1 MLEAWLVWLV
11 PLIGAPLVLLVS
23 FVDSRGSKWFAIGVS
38 GLTAAIGLYQALV
51 FSQPYTES
59 LGGWSIFQA
68 YAKVSGQLS
77 QVKVLAEVNVDG
89 LSVLLA
95 AFVSILSFVI
105 VVYAAGNM
113 KHEKGQA
120 RFYSLVLVFI
130 GAMLGLV
137 MAGNLLQL
145 YLFWEIVGICSALL
159 IAFWTDRESA
169 RKAGVKAFVVTR
181 FGDIALLL
189 AVIMLFT
196 TLGTTN
202 IGAINSS
209 VGAAGVNWV
218 LIGVLILIGAMG
230 KSAQVPFHV
239 WLPDAMEGPTPVS
252 ALIHAATMVNAGVYL
267 VVRMYPIYAS
277 SVVLST
283 SVLVVGLTSLLVG
296 GACACAADDFK
307 RILAYSTISQLGL
320 MFAAVGL
327 GGVVGWTIATSGA
340 IYQLISQG
348 LSKALAFMSAGSV
361 IEALGTRKIDEMG
374 GLARRMKYTYVAFLF
389 AALAM
394 VGLPPLIGFWTK
406 DAILSAAATYG
417 AAAFLVII
425 LGSIL
430 TSFYSFRALVKVF
443 HGPSREREVRESG
456 WLMVVPM
463 MALVVLVVVGWVGL
477 GGQSLFAP
485 SLSEAPSILTATST
499 VAVVLLG
506 FAICYF
512 AFQARSEATARLMQ
526 SSAFLKDAKGLLLEG
541 IGFDRFYSYI
551 IRSIL
556 GPLTRLATGLQ
567 SGDLGKNVALL
578 FSVLV
583 VLLMLA
589 VTGVI

>member
-348 LSKALAFMSAGSV
+348 LFKALAFMAAGSV

-526 SSAFLKDAKGLLLEG
+526 SSAFLKDAKGFLLEG

-551 IRSIL
+551 IRSVL

>member
-1 MLEAWLVWLV
+1 MLEAWLIWLV
-11 PLIGAPLVLLVS
+11 PLIGAPFVPLVS
-23 FVDSRGSKWFAIGVS
+23 FFDPRGSKWYAIGVS

-59 LGGWSIFQA
+59 IGGWSIFQA
-68 YAKVSGQLS
+68 YAKVLGQVS

-169 RKAGVKAFVVTR
+169 RRAGVKAFVVTR

-202 IGAINSS
+202 ISTINSS
-209 VGAAGVNWV
+209 VGAASVNWV
-218 LIGVLILIGAMG
+218 LIGALILIGAMG

-277 SVVLST
+277 YSVLST
-283 SVLVVGLTSLLVG
+283 SVLVVGLTSLVVG
-296 GACACAADDFK
+296 GACACASDDFK
-307 RILAYSTISQLGL
+307 RVLAYSTISQLGL
-320 MFAAVGL
+320 MFAAIGL
-327 GGVVGWTIATSGA
+327 GTTSGA
-340 IYQLISQG
+340 VYQLISQG
-348 LSKALAFMSAGSV
+348 LFKALAFMAAGSV
-361 IEALGTRKIDEMG
+361 IEALGTRKIDDMG
-374 GLARRMKYTYVAFLF
+374 GLARKMKYTYIAFLF

-406 DAILSAAATYG
+406 DAILSAAVTYG
-417 AAAFLVII
+417 AAAFLVVI

-430 TSFYSFRALVKVF
+430 TSFYSFRTLVKVF
-443 HGPSREREVRESG
+443 HGPSRAREVRESG

-463 MALVVLVVVGWVGL
+463 MALVLLVVAGWIGL
-477 GGQSLFAP
+477 GAQSLLAP
-485 SLSEAPSILTATST
+485 SLSEAPTILTAAST

-512 AFQARSEATARLMQ
+512 AFQARPEATARTMQ
-526 SSAFLKDAKGLLLEG
+526 SNAFLRGTRGFLLEG
-541 IGFDRFYSYI
+541 IGFDRLYSYVFG
-551 IRSIL
+551 SIL
-556 GPLTRLATGLQ
+556 RPLTRLATGLQ

-578 FSVLV
+578 FSILV
-583 VLLMLA
+583 ILLMLA

>member
-348 LSKALAFMSAGSV
+348 LFKALAFMAAGSV

-526 SSAFLKDAKGLLLEG
+526 SSAFLKDAKGFLLEG

>member
-1 MLEAWLVWLV
+1 VWLV
-11 PLIGAPLVLLVS
+11 PLIGAPLVPLVS
-23 FVDSRGSKWFAIGVS
+23 FVDSRASKWFAIGVS

-68 YAKVSGQLS
+68 YAKVLGQVS

-137 MAGNLLQL
+137 MAGSLLQL

-277 SVVLST
+277 SAVLST

-320 MFAAVGL
+320 MFAAIGL
-327 GGVVGWTIATSGA
+327 GSVVGWKIATSGA

-348 LSKALAFMSAGSV
+348 LFKALAFMAAGSV
-361 IEALGTRKIDEMG
+361 IEALGTRKVDEMG
-374 GLARRMKYTYVAFLF
+374 GLARRMKYTYIAFLF

-463 MALVVLVVVGWVGL
+463 MALVVLVVVGWIGL
-477 GGQSLFAP
+477 NGQSLFAP

-526 SSAFLKDAKGLLLEG
+526 SSAFLGETKAFLLEG
-541 IGFDRFYSYI
+541 IGFDRLYSYVI
-551 IRSIL
+551 GSIL
-556 GPLTRLATGLQ
+556 RPLTRLATGLQ

-578 FSVLV
+578 FSILV

>member
-1 MLEAWLVWLV
+1 MLQAWLVWLV
-11 PLIGAPLVLLVS
+11 PLIGALFVPLVS
-23 FVDSRGSKWFAIGVS
+23 FFDPRGSKWFAIGVS
-38 GLTAAIGLYQALV
+38 GLTAAIGLDQAFV
-51 FSQPYTES
+51 FSQPGYVPSAES
-59 LGGWSIFQA
+59 LGNWSI
-68 YAKVSGQLS
+68 YRG
-77 QVKVLAEVNVDG
+77 VLAEVHIDG
-89 LSVLLA
+89 LSVLLS
-95 AFVSILSFVI
+95 AFIAILSFVI

-137 MAGNLLQL
+137 MAGNLIQL

-159 IAFWTDRESA
+159 IAFWTDKESA
-169 RKAGVKAFVVTR
+169 RKAGLKAFLVTR

-202 IGAINSS
+202 ISQVNHFATLSTTN
-209 VGAAGVNWV
+209 VNWI

-277 SVVLST
+277 SAVLST
-283 SVLVVGLTSLLVG
+283 SVLVVGLTSLVVG

-307 RILAYSTISQLGL
+307 RVLAYSTISQLGL
-320 MFAAVGL
+320 MFAAIGL
-327 GGVVGWTIATSGA
+327 GTTSGA
-340 IYQLISQG
+340 VYQLISQG
-348 LSKALAFMSAGSV
+348 LFKALAFMAAGSV
-361 IEALGTRKIDEMG
+361 IEALGTRKMDEMG
-374 GLARRMKYTYVAFLF
+374 GLARKMKYTYVAFLF

-394 VGLPPLIGFWTK
+394 VGVPPLIGFWTK
-406 DAILSAAATYG
+406 DAILSAAVTYS
-417 AAAFLVII
+417 AAAFLVVI

-443 HGPSREREVRESG
+443 HGPSRAREVRESG

-463 MALVVLVVVGWVGL
+463 IALVVLVVVGWIGL
-477 GGQSLFAP
+477 NGQSLFAP
-485 SLSEAPSILTATST
+485 SLSESLSILTAATT

-512 AFQARSEATARLMQ
+512 AFQARYEATAQLMQ
-526 SSAFLKDAKGLLLEG
+526 SNGFLRGAKGFLLEG
-541 IGFDRFYSYI
+541 IGFDRFYSYVI
-551 IRSIL
+551 KSIL

-578 FSVLV
+578 FSILV

>member
-11 PLIGAPLVLLVS
+11 PLIGAPLVPLVS
-23 FVDSRGSKWFAIGVS
+23 FVDSRASKWFAIGVS
-38 GLTAAIGLYQALV
+38 GLTAAIGLHQALV

-68 YAKVSGQLS
+68 YAKVLGQVS

-137 MAGNLLQL
+137 MAGSLLQL
-145 YLFWEIVGICSALL
+145 YLFWEVVGICSALL

-202 IGAINSS
+202 INTINSS
-209 VGAAGVNWV
+209 VGTAGVNWV

-277 SVVLST
+277 SAVLST

-307 RILAYSTISQLGL
+307 RVLAYSTISQLGL
-320 MFAAVGL
+320 MFAAIGL
-327 GGVVGWTIATSGA
+327 GSVVGWKIATSGA

-348 LSKALAFMSAGSV
+348 LFKALAFMAAGSV

-526 SSAFLKDAKGLLLEG
+526 SSAFLKDAKGFLLEG

-551 IRSIL
+551 IRSVL

>member
-11 PLIGAPLVLLVS
+11 PLIGALFVPLMS
-23 FVDSRGSKWFAIGVS
+23 FLDSRGSKWFAIGVS
-38 GLTAAIGLYQALV
+38 GLTAAIGLDQAFV
-51 FSQPYTES
+51 FSQPGFVSGSES
-59 LGGWSIFQA
+59 LGNWSI
-68 YAKVSGQLS
+68 YRG
-77 QVKVLAEVNVDG
+77 VLAEVHVDG
-89 LSVLLA
+89 LSVLLS
-95 AFVSILSFVI
+95 AFVAVLSFVI

-137 MAGNLLQL
+137 MAGNLIQL

-159 IAFWTDRESA
+159 IAFWTDKESA
-169 RKAGVKAFVVTR
+169 RKAGLKAFIVTR

-189 AVIMLFT
+189 AVIMLLT
-196 TLGTTN
+196 TFGTTN
-202 IGAINSS
+202 IEYVTTH
-209 VGAAGVNWV
+209 VGAGGVNWV
-218 LIGVLILIGAMG
+218 LIGFLILLGAMG

-267 VVRMYPIYAS
+267 VVRMYPIYLS
-277 SVVLST
+277 SSILST
-283 SVLVVGLTSLLVG
+283 SVLVVGLTSLVVG
-296 GACACAADDFK
+296 AACASAADDFK

-320 MFAAVGL
+320 MFTAIGL
-327 GGVVGWTIATSGA
+327 GTTSGA
-340 IYQLISQG
+340 VYQLISQG
-348 LSKALAFMSAGSV
+348 LFKALAFMAAGSV
-361 IEALGTRKIDEMG
+361 IEALGTRNIGEMG
-374 GLARRMKYTYVAFLF
+374 GLARRMKLTYLAFLF

-394 VGLPPLIGFWTK
+394 AGLPPLIGFWTK
-406 DAILSAAATYG
+406 DEILSAAVTYG

-425 LGSIL
+425 LASIL

-443 HGPSREREVRESG
+443 HGPSRAREVRESG
-456 WLMVVPM
+456 SLMVVPM
-463 MALVVLVVVGWVGL
+463 MALVVLVVVGWIGL
-477 GGQSLFAP
+477 GGQNLYLP
-485 SLSEAPSILTATST
+485 SLSEDLSLLTTAST
-499 VAVVLLG
+499 IAVVLVG

-512 AFQARSEATARLMQ
+512 AFQMRSEATARLMQ
-526 SSAFLKDAKGLLLEG
+526 SSAFLKGAKRRLLEG
-541 IGFDRFYSYI
+541 IGFDRFYSYV

-567 SGDLGKNVALL
+567 SGDLGNNVALL

-583 VLLMLA
+583 VLLILA

>member
-1 MLEAWLVWLV
+1 MLQAWLVWLV
-11 PLIGAPLVLLVS
+11 PLIGAPIVPLVS
-23 FVDSRGSKWFAIGVS
+23 LFDPRGSKWFAIGVS

-68 YAKVSGQLS
+68 YAKVLGQVS
-77 QVKVLAEVNVDG
+77 QVKVLAEVSVDG
-89 LSVLLA
+89 LSVLLS
-95 AFVSILSFVI
+95 AFISILSFII

-169 RKAGVKAFVVTR
+169 RKAGVKAFIVTR

-202 IGAINSS
+202 IGTINSS
-209 VGAAGVNWV
+209 VGTAGVNWV

-277 SVVLST
+277 SAVLST
-283 SVLVVGLTSLLVG
+283 SVLVVGLTSLVVG

-307 RILAYSTISQLGL
+307 RVLAYSTISQLGL
-320 MFAAVGL
+320 MFAAIGL
-327 GGVVGWTIATSGA
+327 GSVVGWTVATSGA

-348 LSKALAFMSAGSV
+348 LFKALAFMAAGSV
-361 IEALGTRKIDEMG
+361 IEALGTRKMDEMG
-374 GLARRMKYTYVAFLF
+374 GLARRMKFTYIAFLF

-443 HGPSREREVRESG
+443 HGPSRERDVRESG

-463 MALVVLVVVGWVGL
+463 MALVVLVVVGWYGL
-477 GGQSLFAP
+477 GSQSLFAP
-485 SLSEAPSILTATST
+485 PLSEAPSILTATST

-526 SSAFLKDAKGLLLEG
+526 SSGFLRGTKEFLLEG

-551 IRSIL
+551 IKSIL

-578 FSVLV
+578 FSILV

>member
-348 LSKALAFMSAGSV
+348 LFKALAFMAAGSV

-374 GLARRMKYTYVAFLF
+374 GLARRMKYTYIAFLF

-463 MALVVLVVVGWVGL
+463 MALVVLVVVGWIGL
-477 GGQSLFAP
+477 NGQSLFAP
-485 SLSEAPSILTATST
+485 SLSEAPSILTAAST

-512 AFQARSEATARLMQ
+512 AFQTRYEATARLMQ
-526 SSAFLKDAKGLLLEG
+526 SSAFLRETKAFLLEG
-541 IGFDRFYSYI
+541 IGFDRLYSYVI
-551 IRSIL
+551 GSIL
-556 GPLTRLATGLQ
+556 RPLTRLATGLQ

-578 FSVLV
+578 FSILV

>member
-11 PLIGAPLVLLVS
+11 PLIGAPLVPLVS
-23 FVDSRGSKWFAIGVS
+23 FVDSRASKWFAIGVS

-68 YAKVSGQLS
+68 YAKVLGQVS

-137 MAGNLLQL
+137 MAGSLLQL

-277 SVVLST
+277 SAVLST

-320 MFAAVGL
+320 MFAAIGL
-327 GGVVGWTIATSGA
+327 GSVVGWKIATSGA

-348 LSKALAFMSAGSV
+348 LFKALAFMAAGSV
-361 IEALGTRKIDEMG
+361 IEALGTRKVDEMG
-374 GLARRMKYTYVAFLF
+374 GLARRMKYTYIAFLF

-463 MALVVLVVVGWVGL
+463 MALVVLVVVGWIGL
-477 GGQSLFAP
+477 NGQSLFAP

-526 SSAFLKDAKGLLLEG
+526 SSAFLGETKAFLLEG
-541 IGFDRFYSYI
+541 IGFDRLYSYVI
-551 IRSIL
+551 GSIL
-556 GPLTRLATGLQ
+556 RPLTRLATGLQ

-578 FSVLV
+578 FSILV

>member
-1 MLEAWLVWLV
+1 MIQAWLVWLV
-11 PLIGAPLVLLVS
+11 PLIGALFVPLVS
-23 FVDSRGSKWFAIGVS
+23 FFDPRGSKWYAIGVS

-51 FSQPYTES
+51 YSQPYVQS
-59 LGGWSIFQA
+59 LGNWSIFQSNTT
-68 YAKVSGQLS
+68 VLGQIS

-169 RKAGVKAFVVTR
+169 RKAGLKAFVVTR

-202 IGAINSS
+202 INTINSS

-277 SVVLST
+277 SAVLST

-327 GGVVGWTIATSGA
+327 GGVVGWKIATSGA

-348 LSKALAFMSAGSV
+348 LFKALAFMAAGSV

-430 TSFYSFRALVKVF
+430 TSIYSFRALVKVF
-443 HGPSREREVRESG
+443 HGPSHEREVRESG

-477 GGQSLFAP
+477 NGQSLFVP
-485 SLSEAPSILTATST
+485 SLSEAPSILTAAST

-526 SSAFLKDAKGLLLEG
+526 SSAFLKGTKEFLLEG
-541 IGFDRFYSYI
+541 IGFDRLYSYVI
-551 IRSIL
+551 GSIL
-556 GPLTRLATGLQ
+556 RPLTRLATGLQ

-578 FSVLV
+578 FSILV
-583 VLLMLA
+583 VLVMLA

>member
-327 GGVVGWTIATSGA
+327 GGVVGWKIATSGA

-348 LSKALAFMSAGSV
+348 LFKALAFMAAGSV

>member
-1 MLEAWLVWLV
+1 MLQAWLVWLV
-11 PLIGAPLVLLVS
+11 PLIGAPIVPLVS
-23 FVDSRGSKWFAIGVS
+23 FFDPKGSKWFAMGVS

-51 FSQPYTES
+51 FSQPGYTET
-59 LGGWSIFQA
+59 LGNWSIFQGDV
-68 YAKVSGQLS
+68 KVLG
-77 QVKVLAEVNVDG
+77 QVKVLAEVKVDG
-89 LSVLLA
+89 LSVLLS

-159 IAFWTDRESA
+159 IAFWTDKESA
-169 RKAGVKAFVVTR
+169 RKAGVKAFIVTR

-196 TLGTTN
+196 TLGTTDIN
-202 IGAINSS
+202 AINSS
-209 VGAAGVNWV
+209 VGTAGVNWV
-218 LIGVLILIGAMG
+218 LIGILILIGAMG

-277 SVVLST
+277 SAALST

-307 RILAYSTISQLGL
+307 RVLAYSTISQLGL
-320 MFAAVGL
+320 MFAAIGL
-327 GGVVGWTIATSGA
+327 GTTSGA
-340 IYQLISQG
+340 VYQLISQG
-348 LSKALAFMSAGSV
+348 LFKALAFMAAGSV
-361 IEALGTRKIDEMG
+361 IEALGTRKMDEMG

-406 DAILSAAATYG
+406 DAILSAAVTYS
-417 AAAFLVII
+417 AAAFLVVI

-430 TSFYSFRALVKVF
+430 TSLYSFRALVKVF

-463 MALVVLVVVGWVGL
+463 MALVVLVVVGWIGL
-477 GGQSLFAP
+477 NGQSLFAP

-512 AFQARSEATARLMQ
+512 AFQARSEATTRLMQ
-526 SSAFLKDAKGLLLEG
+526 SSAFLSGAKEFLLEG
-541 IGFDRFYSYI
+541 IGFDRLYSYVI
-551 IRSIL
+551 GSIL
-556 GPLTRLATGLQ
+556 RPLTRLATGLQ

-578 FSVLV
+578 FSILV
-583 VLLMLA
+583 VLLVLA

>member
-327 GGVVGWTIATSGA
+327 GGVVGWKIATSGA

-348 LSKALAFMSAGSV
+348 LFKALAFMAAGSV

-551 IRSIL
+551 IRSVL

>member
-348 LSKALAFMSAGSV
+348 LFKALAFMAAGSV

>member
-1 MLEAWLVWLV
+1 M
-11 PLIGAPLVLLVS
+11 G
-23 FVDSRGSKWFAIGVS
+23 
-38 GLTAAIGLYQALV
+38 
-51 FSQPYTES
+51 
-59 LGGWSIFQA
+59 
-68 YAKVSGQLS
+68 

-202 IGAINSS
+202 IDTINSS

-277 SVVLST
+277 SAVLST
-283 SVLVVGLTSLLVG
+283 SVLVVGLTSLVVG

-320 MFAAVGL
+320 MFAAIGL
-327 GGVVGWTIATSGA
+327 GGVVGWKIATSGA

-348 LSKALAFMSAGSV
+348 LFKALAFMAAGSV

-374 GLARRMKYTYVAFLF
+374 GLARRMKYTYIAFLF

-463 MALVVLVVVGWVGL
+463 MALVVLVVVGWIGL

-485 SLSEAPSILTATST
+485 SLSEAPSILTAATT

-512 AFQARSEATARLMQ
+512 AFQTRSEATVRLMQ
-526 SSAFLKDAKGLLLEG
+526 SSGFLRRTKEFLLEG
-541 IGFDRFYSYI
+541 IGFDRFYSYM

-578 FSVLV
+578 FSILV
-583 VLLMLA
+583 VLVMLA